1 MKYFFH
7 LLLLSFLFSCSE
19 EIEIEQSLPSTPEDL
34 KDHSAEFTKE
44 VIEVTDG
51 VSNIVVDN
59 FNRDDKVNEILWF
72 IYKLEVQPKSKGGLV
87 HYLLGNHEYIVLYN
101 D

>member
-19 EIEIEQSLPSTPEDL
+19 EIEIEKTLPTTPEDL
-34 KDHSAEFTKE
+34 KEHSAEFTKE

-51 VSNIVVDN
+51 VHMAVG
-59 FNRDDKVNEILWF
+59 FA
-72 IYKLEVQPKSKGGLV
+72 
-87 HYLLGNHEYIVLYN
+87 
-101 D
+101 